1 MVGAGA
7 AAARRWSDCE
17 KMLHVQE
24 QMRSPKKMVGGAES
38 RLESNPVPTRNA
50 QKAQTKLVRTRDPT
64 ETEPEL
70 SERLLRRCG
79 SAGACRRAGA
89 QVQETWVWQRP
100 LGGGR
105 HQPHPRAAG
114 TSTGLGNRLLAG
126 TKRTLCAPGP
136 RRKEQWPHKRL
147 SQTCL

>member
-50 QKAQTKLVRTRDPT
+50 QKAPTKLVRTRDPT

-70 SERLLRRCG
+70 SEHLLRRCGSAGACCRGGAQVQQHVLRRCG
-79 SAGACRRAGA
+79 SAGACRRGGA
-89 QVQETWVWQRP
+89 QVQQHVLRRCRSAGACP
-100 LGGGR
+100 RGGGSG
-105 HQPHPRAAG
+105 AADLG
-114 TSTGLGNRLLAG
+114 VAEASWRRSPST
-126 TKRTLCAPGP
+126 PP
-136 RRKEQWPHKRL
+136 
-147 SQTCL
+147 